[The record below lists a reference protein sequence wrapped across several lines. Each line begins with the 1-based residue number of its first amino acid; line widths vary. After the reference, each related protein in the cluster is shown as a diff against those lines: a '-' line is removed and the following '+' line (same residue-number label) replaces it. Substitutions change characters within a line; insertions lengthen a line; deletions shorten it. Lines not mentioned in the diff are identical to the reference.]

1 MSDDQIIALL
11 TEIRDLQKQN
21 TENYKI
27 ALQNQ
32 RESIEFQRSFAARQ
46 KKVVLVVI
54 IVVIATFT
62 ILAFLPQFLRYR

>member
-11 TEIRDLQKQN
+11 TEIRDLHKQN

-46 KKVVLVVI
+46 RK
-54 IVVIATFT
+54 IVFLVIAIVIVTFT
-62 ILAFLPQFLRYR
+62 IMAFLPQFLGHR

>member
-1 MSDDQIIALL
+1 MSDEQIIALL
-11 TEIRDLQKQN
+11 SEIRDLQKQN

-46 KKVVLVVI
+46 KKVVFLVI
-54 IVVIATFT
+54 IVVIVTFT
-62 ILAFLPQFLRYR
+62 ILAFLPQVLGHR

>member
-1 MSDDQIIALL
+1 MSDDQIIVLL

-46 KKVVLVVI
+46 KKGVVLVI
-54 IVVIATFT
+54 IVVIVSFT
-62 ILAFLPQFLRYR
+62 ILAFLP